1 MSLPIAPPSPNVSAP
16 NQQTNQLLSNPN
28 TTSIQNI
35 QQYQRMGRQW
45 PGGLATTGQAA
56 NWPTGGMS
64 SQAPGLSHN
73 PMEANQ
79 MQSMIMALQGQ
90 R

>member
-1 MSLPIAPPSPNVSAP
+1 M
-16 NQQTNQLLSNPN
+16 QTNQLLSNPN

-64 SQAPGLSHN
+64 SQVPGLSQN
-73 PMEANQ
+73 PMATNPQ
-79 MQSMIMALQGQ
+79 QQAMIAALQGQ